1 MGLYDLIKKL
11 DLLDEPSPFQNRE
24 ARNQK
29 QHNWNTI
36 RNWANGFNSTFNQMA
51 NRLNDE
57 IQNNINRLDNMIS
70 NSTNDDLS
78 ELVDTRTPE
87 GSSNTYLTL
96 NKRLTADF
104 GARPVKEEVFL
115 NGDIKNDYK
124 ALVASFMGENGMNL
138 DLYATRDYVNFVPIN
153 KTKIVDDNL
162 RDPSVMFRD
171 DTFYFVYTSNPVK
184 IIKTV
189 DLINFETIETNISI
203 AHWNVWGPQW
213 FTDSNGDTYLFLTI
227 GDVDDGTIVDGTQMK
242 VYAFKMLDET
252 FRKWSQPILIN
263 MQNDD
268 GTTVAASF
276 IDAAVYRF
284 KDKNIM
290 TVRYAKDNLRKIQIY
305 ESDDLSSF
313 KRIADVPFSIDKL
326 EGPSLIYDENVGLY
340 YCYADAYGRFES
352 FRMESY
358 DLINWSNEI
367 KVGATDK
374 SRTEHF
380 DIINLTNDMKRPL
393 QKALLHY
400 LPENVA
406 LKKTTKLNHNPYIR
420 LANGNNV
427 IMPTDGAIYYVG
439 GSDQAVITEVM
450 LDNVWH
456 ETNFYLISNAP
467 TASIKVASTANVVL
481 PNGFELWINE
491 PHRIYEFLSFGTLPE
506 GHLPESF
513 RLKTA
518 PSGFLT
524 KRVWINNTMGTGG
537 IHGQQYESDKMI
549 NVTIDVKD
557 FSVAK
562 AGIIC
567 NCKDLG
573 VLAPRFPVTL
583 WLTTVSFFANN
594 HRITIRP
601 NGDIVTYGDS
611 FTDFKDYSG
620 SVSYA
625 VFKGKEA

>member
-1 MGLYDLIKKL
+1 MRLKNTLDKL
-11 DLLDEPSPFQNRE
+11 NLLDEPSPFQNRE
-24 ARNQK
+24 ARMQK
-29 QHNWNTI
+29 QHNWDVLRKWGNQFNDAFGDTLKSLNETI
-36 RNWANGFNSTFNQMA
+36 NNQ
-51 NRLNDE
+51 
-57 IQNNINRLDNMIS
+57 INRLDNMIS

-104 GARPVKEEVFL
+104 GARPLKEEAFL
-115 NGDIKNDYK
+115 NVDIKNDYK

-138 DLYATRDYVNFVPIN
+138 DLYATKDYINFIPIN
-153 KTKIVDDNL
+153 KSKIINDNL

-171 DTFYFVYTSNPVK
+171 GTFYFVYTSNPVM

-189 DLINFETIETNISI
+189 DLINFETVETNISI

-213 FTDSNGDTYLFLTI
+213 FTDDNGDTYLFITI
-227 GDVDDGTIVDGTQMK
+227 GDVDDGTINDGTQMK
-242 VYAFKMLDET
+242 VYSFKMLDDSFE
-252 FRKWSQPILIN
+252 KWSQPKLIN
-263 MQNDD
+263 MQDAD
-268 GTTVAASF
+268 GLPVAASF

-284 KDKNIM
+284 KDKKIM
-290 TVRYAKDNLRKIQIY
+290 TVRYAKDDVRKIQIY
-305 ESDDLSSF
+305 ESNDVSSF
-313 KRIADVPFSIDKL
+313 KHIADVPFNIDKL
-326 EGPSLIYDENVGLY
+326 EGPSLIYDDEEGRY

-358 DLINWSNEI
+358 DLINWVNEI
-367 KVGATDK
+367 KVGSTDK

-380 DIINLTNDMKRPL
+380 DIINLTDDMKRSL

-420 LANGNNV
+420 LNNGNNV
-427 IMPTDGAIYYVG
+427 ITPTDGAIYYVG

-456 ETNFYLISNAP
+456 ETSFYLISNSPA
-467 TASIKVASTANVVL
+467 ASIKVQSTANVIL

-506 GHLPESF
+506 GHLPETF

-524 KRVWINNTMGTGG
+524 KRVWLNNTMGTGG
-537 IHGQQYESDKMI
+537 VHGQQYESDKMI

-557 FSVAK
+557 FSVSK

-620 SVSYA
+620 SVSYS
-625 VFKGKEA
+625 VFKGNES